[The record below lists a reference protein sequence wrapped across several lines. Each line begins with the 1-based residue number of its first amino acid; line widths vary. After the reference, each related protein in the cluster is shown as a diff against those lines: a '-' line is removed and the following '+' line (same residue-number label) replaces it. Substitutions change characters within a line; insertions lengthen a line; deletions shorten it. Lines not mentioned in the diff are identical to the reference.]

1 MCANVMHKLA
11 DGILSMVGKPLLH
24 IVDFTASTLKAAG
37 VRKRLLPATRYT
49 MEQDFYLS
57 RLRDLNGIE
66 AMVPELEDR
75 LAVHD
80 IIFDELCQGIVSHA
94 SQRRYLEILIGPQH
108 LDPSDLRLHAVACR
122 RRGGIRPRSRFSQVG
137 SGSLRPSKPTQ

>member
-11 DGILSMVGKPLLH
+11 DGILSTVGIPLLH
-24 IVDFTASTLKAAG
+24 IVDVTASTLKAAG
-37 VRKRLLPATRYT
+37 VRKRLLPATLYT

-108 LDPSDLRLHAVACR
+108 LDL
-122 RRGGIRPRSRFSQVG
+122 
-137 SGSLRPSKPTQ
+137 PTFDSTLLLADAAAEFTLDPASPKWVRAA